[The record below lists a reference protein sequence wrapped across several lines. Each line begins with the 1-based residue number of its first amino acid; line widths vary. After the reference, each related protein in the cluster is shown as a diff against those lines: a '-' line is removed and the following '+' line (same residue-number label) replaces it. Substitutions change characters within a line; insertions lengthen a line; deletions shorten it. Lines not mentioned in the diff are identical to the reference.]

1 VPQSDQTIAFQSSLV
16 ADLPRIQGSKDFTAY
31 RNLIE
36 RVDELLRVSNIETEF
51 IRTHVDSV
59 LEIKRQKLSDPEAV
73 LTEPELQR
81 SAKFASQAMRCNLA
95 GVLLSEPLRGLS
107 LRIAESSVL
116 QRFCLVWDL
125 EKIKVPSK
133 SLLCAYRNVFPV
145 EMVQSAIDSLTKAA
159 TSSKNPLQLSDPLEA
174 QDVYID
180 CTCLEGNI
188 HFPVDWLLLRDG
200 VRTIIK
206 AILVIRKHGLLHR
219 MPKPESFLKQ
229 INRLCIEMHNC
240 RRKKGAKKL
249 RKRAFRRLKQIC
261 KIVEAH
267 GQRYVDLLTKN
278 YDEQTDLC
286 EAEAKLII
294 KRLNNVLTQLPA
306 ARKQAHQR
314 IITEKQVKNE
324 EKILSLYD
332 SNVAVIK
339 RGKSNAEVEFGNE
352 LYLAE
357 QKDGLIIDWMLYAD
371 QPPADSSKLP
381 DALARLQQK
390 DLPIKSI
397 CSDRGFFSG
406 PNDKLLQSHEIVS
419 KLCPRDPAALAAA
432 MQDEAFRK
440 GQRRRSQTE
449 ARVGIVKNCFTGNP
463 VASRIFEYRERYVG
477 WAILT
482 HNMWVIARLPQAT
495 QSALAETG

>member
-1 VPQSDQTIAFQSSLV
+1 MPQSDQTIAFQSSLV
-16 ADLPRIQGSKDFTAY
+16 ADLPEIRGCKDYTEYCDLIQ
-31 RNLIE
+31 RM
-36 RVDELLRVSNIETEF
+36 DEFLRTSNIETEF
-51 IRTHVDSV
+51 VRMHVDSV
-59 LEIKRQKLSDPEAV
+59 LEYKRQMLADPEAM
-73 LTEPELQR
+73 LTEKQLQR
-81 SAKFASQAMRCNLA
+81 AAKFAAQAMRCNLA
-95 GVLLSEPLRGLS
+95 GVLLNEPLRRLS
-107 LRIAESSVL
+107 LRIAESNVL

-125 EKIKVPSK
+125 ERIKVPSK
-133 SLLCAYRNVFPV
+133 SLLCAYRNLFPV
-145 EMVQSAIDSLTKAA
+145 EMVQSAIDLLTKAA
-159 TSSKNPLQLSDPLEA
+159 TSPENPLQLNDPLEA

-219 MPKPESFLKQ
+219 MPKPESFLKR

-249 RKRAFRRLKQIC
+249 RKKALRQLKQVC

-267 GQRYVDLLTKN
+267 GQRYVDLLAEN
-278 YDEQTDLC
+278 HEQTDLS
-286 EAEAKLII
+286 EAEAGLII
-294 KRLNNVLTQLPA
+294 KRLNNVLDQLPA
-306 ARKQAHQR
+306 AREQAHQR
-314 IITEKQVKNE
+314 IITEKQVKND

-371 QPPADSSKLP
+371 QPPADSSKVP
-381 DALARLQQK
+381 DALARFQQK

-397 CSDRGFFSG
+397 CSDRGFFSASN
-406 PNDKLLQSHEIVS
+406 NDLLKSSEIVS

-432 MQDEAFRK
+432 MQDDSFRK
-440 GQRRRSQTE
+440 GQHRRSQTE
-449 ARVGIVKNCFTGNP
+449 GRIGIVKNCFTGNP
-463 VASRIFEYRERYVG
+463 VASRVFEYRQRYVG

-482 HNMWVIARLPQAT
+482 HNLWVL
-495 QSALAETG
+495 ETNGSRVP